1 MVYIDKRYVEN
12 LLGAKRSASPAPA
25 LSCPPSSLD
34 PFSWTTEDLSQGS
47 PLADEGKTSHDAFKK
62 IERLVK
68 VRDRSIREVRDRLL
82 KDGFSGSI
90 ADQSIERALRC
101 NYLNDQRF
109 ADILVRSRLNAGKG
123 LAGIIRELKSHDI
136 DPEAQLPGFPDAYL
150 STRVSQR
157 DAALGLLCRKPPRA
171 KNKLQAAYGKLIRAG
186 YTSQLASEVARE
198 WYQINCSGSMR

>member
-12 LLGAKRSASPAPA
+12 LLNSKQSASSAPAPSRA
-25 LSCPPSSLD
+25 LSSLE
-34 PFSWTTEDLSQGS
+34 PLPRTTADQTQDSDS
-47 PLADEGKTSHDAFKK
+47 IDEGKTPHDAFKK

-68 VRDRSIREVRDRLL
+68 VRDRSIREVRNRLL
-82 KDGFSGSI
+82 KDGFSVSI

-136 DPEAQLPGFPDAYL
+136 DPEAQLPGFPDEYL

-198 WYQINCSGSMR
+198 WYQINRSGSMR